1 MPNGGGASPRRFLF
15 VTLRTAAWLAFG
27 GVFGWAWASSVIR
40 VRATEQGISARQ
52 REILALVGEGLSSKE
67 IARRVG
73 LSEETV
79 KTHVRRAMNALGA
92 PTRAAAVAMVFGPGY
107 AATPA
112 RPRRSATRS
121 KAVTISATSSSNAT

>member
-1 MPNGGGASPRRFLF
+1 MN
-15 VTLRTAAWLAFG
+15 VRTAAWLAFG
-27 GVFGWAWASSVIR
+27 GLFGWAWASTVIR
-40 VRATEQGISARQ
+40 ARADDATITARQ

-79 KTHVRRAMNALGA
+79 KTHVRRAMTALGA

-121 KAVTISATSSSNAT
+121 RAVTISATSSSNAT